1 MSTAIHPNSHAA
13 HGDLAA
19 TGALSKRQAVIY
31 AWLSAHPRPWTDREV
46 AAHLNFPDMNC
57 VRPRITELV
66 SMGLLTEVDSV
77 RCPVAGKTVRRVAPV
92 LQQGELPL

>member
-1 MSTAIHPNSHAA
+1 MSTAVHPHSHEA
-13 HGDLAA
+13 HAELAA
-19 TGALSKRQAVIY
+19 AGTLGKRQAVIY
-31 AWLSAHPRPWTDREV
+31 AWMAANPRPWTDREV

-66 SMGLLTEVDSV
+66 KQGLLTEVDSV
-77 RCPVAGKTVRRVAPV
+77 RCPVTGKTVRRVAPV